1 MALNL
6 RTHAQYGTLTFE
18 QVDANWSDL
27 EAAEASLQG
36 QINLIVGDGSAAD
49 LVSLTDAGDYY
60 TSTDVE
66 GALQEVGA
74 MMGDVSSALDAIN
87 GEVVP

>member
-6 RTHAQYGTLTFE
+6 RKHAQYGTLTFE
-18 QVDANWSDL
+18 QVDANWKDVES
-27 EAAEASLQG
+27 AEANLQG
-36 QINLIVGDGSAAD
+36 QINLILGDGLTAD

-60 TSTDVE
+60 TSDNVE

-74 MMGDVSSALDAIN
+74 MMGDTAAALDAIN
-87 GEVVP
+87 GEVV

>member
-6 RTHAQYGTLTFE
+6 RKHAQYGTLTFE
-18 QVDANWSDL
+18 QVDQNWTDIEN
-27 EAAEASLQG
+27 EATSLQG
-36 QINLIVGDGSAAD
+36 QINLLVGDGSAAA

-60 TSTDVE
+60 TSDNVE
-66 GALQEVGA
+66 GALQEVGG
-74 MMGDVSSALDAIN
+74 MIGDIAAALDAIN